1 MRVEV
6 RDCVGD
12 AVEQDECLAR
22 IEARHHS
29 VTGGGHAAAAVAAA
43 AEVKQLLRVSEIEV
57 GLIGKFRFWNIFSRE
72 FHRLADLGWV
82 DFDLGSGV
90 PQSALF
96 CLGRWDLGRIG
107 SATWQESGTS

>member
-29 VTGGGHAAAAVAAA
+29 VAGGGHAAAVAAA
-43 AEVKQLLRVSEIEV
+43 AEVQQLLRVSEMEV
-57 GLIGKFRFWNIFSRE
+57 GLII
-72 FHRLADLGWV
+72 
-82 DFDLGSGV
+82 
-90 PQSALF
+90 
-96 CLGRWDLGRIG
+96 
-107 SATWQESGTS
+107 